1 METNAIISV
10 RSIQQ
15 YEDNPPETVELTTE
29 GRIWEEG
36 GKLCF
41 SYQETE
47 LTGLNGTQT
56 VFTLEPDCIVL
67 ERKGTVTSRME
78 FRVGEQHKSLY
89 DSAGLGS
96 LMITVGTTEIENHM
110 ELSGGSLRV
119 VYSIEIED
127 TGIGTVAYE
136 ITVVRR

>member
-1 METNAIISV
+1 MENNAMITV

-29 GRIWEEG
+29 GRIWDEN
-36 GKLCF
+36 GKICF

-47 LTGLNGTQT
+47 LTGLSGTQT
-56 VFTLEPDCIVL
+56 VFTLEQECIVL
-67 ERKGTVTSRME
+67 ERKGNVTSRME
-78 FRVGEQHKSLY
+78 FRVGEHHKSLY
-89 DSAGLGS
+89 DSTGLGS

-110 ELSGGSLRV
+110 ELTGGSLRV

-127 TGIGTVAYE
+127 TGIGMVAYD
-136 ITVVRR
+136 ITVIRR